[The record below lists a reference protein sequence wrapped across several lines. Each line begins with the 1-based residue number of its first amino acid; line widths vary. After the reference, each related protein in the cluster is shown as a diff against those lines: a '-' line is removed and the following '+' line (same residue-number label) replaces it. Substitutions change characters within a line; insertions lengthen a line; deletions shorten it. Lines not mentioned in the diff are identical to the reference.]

1 MFSLAVLSDSV
12 RVHPK
17 SLQSS
22 LLSAV
27 TEALNGRFCNRVIGE
42 VGLGISVYDVLEV
55 EDPYVHPGESHAFI
69 KGNINECVRMFLL
82 YPPLLYSQIQINCF

>member
-17 SLQSS
+17 SLQNS
-22 LLSAV
+22 LLTAINEV
-27 TEALNGRFCNRVIGE
+27 LNGRFCNRVIGD

-55 EDPYVHPGESHAFI
+55 DDPYVHPGESHAFI
-69 KGNINECVRMFLL
+69 KGILMEVF
-82 YPPLLYSQIQINCF
+82 

>member
-1 MFSLAVLSDSV
+1 MFSLAVLTDSV

-17 SLQSS
+17 TLQSS

-27 TEALNGRFCNRVIGE
+27 TEALNGSFCNRVIGE
-42 VGLGISVYDVLEV
+42 VGLGISVFDVLEV

-69 KGNINECVRMFLL
+69 KGIINECAELFLR
-82 YPPLLYSQIQINCF
+82 YPPLYYSKI

>member
-1 MFSLAVLSDSV
+1 MFSLAVLTDSV

-22 LLSAV
+22 ILDAV
-27 TEALNGRFCNRVIGE
+27 TEALNGRFCNRVITD

-55 EDPYVHPGESHAFI
+55 ADPFVHPGESHAFI
-69 KGNINECVRMFLL
+69 KGETLFCDNIFILF
-82 YPPLLYSQIQINCF
+82 Y